1 MRVTVRFK
9 SQLNML
15 AVPKNNSSRTSLIV
29 ESDMNNKNA
38 VPSFAQRFIT
48 ILGFALGLLPMLVA
62 FPVFGQ
68 VLEANTDRMGMD
80 YQRLLIP
87 TCSQKC
93 ATLPAGPRQAACD
106 FECRQV
112 TTDLGPTYCMQ
123 ECFADLSCKA
133 FTYVKPGIHAPEGVC
148 YLKNGF
154 APASPS
160 TCCVSGVHGRPITML
175 SFGDSVMWG
184 TGLMPD
190 DKFSHRVAAWI
201 RSSNLGA
208 YPVNHFAFAV
218 TGAVVG
224 DPTANGSG
232 PNEQLD
238 GEVARAN
245 PTIPRQIEM
254 SSATLTS
261 HGILDGEVDLVLIN
275 GGANDVDFV
284 TTITDITIG
293 NHGVVDRIATILDN
307 GKNLEK
313 LYRQALQKFE
323 SATVIVTNYY
333 SPVEPTSHPEHIILL
348 GLVSPL
354 GGGGVAYANAVFG
367 QSKTFGD
374 TMNRTIANAVRQV
387 RSEAAF
393 RNRKLLIAGN
403 GIGSDCGLF
412 TNPSC
417 VWGPVPNIN
426 TTAPYATDDPQRE
439 NRRLACE
446 AFSSQ
451 NPTCKVASMFH
462 PNVTG
467 AGTYFLGII
476 AAITNAKP
484 SLAGLRKF
492 ELQVNGSSRT
502 VGGNTI
508 KTVTVNA
515 VDVETGQPV
524 NAKVSI
530 KVVRGRRVTETTV
543 GGHHGIPPRTKWIK
557 TGGTLS
563 TVTGY
568 TGEPIRYN
576 SCTDIYVDSGQTQDF
591 ECSGEVIIG
600 SGYTGQSDFK
610 Y

>member
-1 MRVTVRFK
+1 
-9 SQLNML
+9 
-15 AVPKNNSSRTSLIV
+15 
-29 ESDMNNKNA
+29 MNNKNA
-38 VPSFAQRFIT
+38 VSSLAQRFIT
-48 ILGFALGLLPMLVA
+48 FLGLALGLLQMLVA

-93 ATLPAGPRQAACD
+93 AALPVGPRQAACD

-112 TTDLGPTYCMQ
+112 TTDPGPTYCMQ
-123 ECFADLSCKA
+123 ECFADLNCKA

-154 APASPS
+154 APASPN

-190 DKFSHRVAAWI
+190 DKFSNRVASWI

-218 TGAVVG
+218 TGALVG
-224 DPTANGSG
+224 DSTANGPG

-238 GEVARAN
+238 GEVGRPN
-245 PTIPRQIEM
+245 PTVFRQIEM
-254 SSATLTS
+254 ARAELGS
-261 HGILDGEVDLVLIN
+261 HRIPEGEVDLVLID
-275 GGANDVDFV
+275 GGSNDADFV
-284 TTITDITIG
+284 NTITNITLG
-293 NHGVVDRIATILDN
+293 NDGVRNVIATSLNN
-307 GKNLEK
+307 GQRLVE
-313 LYRQALQKFE
+313 LYRRALKQFPN
-323 SATVIVTNYY
+323 AAVIVTNYY
-333 SPVEPTSHPEHIILL
+333 SPIEPTSDPNNLILL
-348 GLVSPL
+348 AIVSP
-354 GGGGVAYANAVFG
+354 GVGAIAGGVNALFG

-374 TMNRTIANAVRQV
+374 TMNDTIANAVRQV
-387 RSEAAF
+387 RSETAF

-417 VWGPVPNIN
+417 VWSIIPNIN
-426 TTAPYATDDPQRE
+426 PSAMYATDDPQRE

-451 NPTCKVASMFH
+451 YPTCKVAAMFH

-476 AAITNAKP
+476 AAIPNAKP

-502 VGGNTI
+502 LGGNTV

-530 KVVRGRRVTETTV
+530 KVVRGERLKIVFRHGEEVHQVVTKGTV
-543 GGHHGIPPRTKWIK
+543 T
-557 TGGTLS
+557 
-563 TVTGY
+563 TVTGF
-568 TGEPIRYN
+568 TWQPIQYD
-576 SCTDIYVDSGQTQDF
+576 SCFHFLIAQNNKTKRIDT
-591 ECSGEVIIG
+591 ECAGEVIVD
-600 SGYTGQSDFK
+600 SGYTGQSDFE